1 MTATPSPNV
10 LGLDLSLSQSGAA
23 QVHQSGLVQ
32 TWRFATDPLPAGAT
46 LEAEAAR
53 LVDITAWAVG
63 RGTVGTVLAILEAPS
78 LGSTTGKQHER
89 AALWWMVVRALSR
102 LAVPVG
108 CVAPSSLKH
117 KIAGSGKADKAAMGR
132 AVHALY
138 PKHGLDRVSDD
149 EWDAVGLATVGV
161 IKLAQ
166 HLGPEGG
173 WSGPWLDSRAL
184 NVDTGCRWP
193 DLGPGWVKPKP
204 APLAPLFAVPS

>member
-1 MTATPSPNV
+1 MSPNV

-32 TWRFATDPLPAGAT
+32 TWRHPTDPLPTGAT

-53 LVDITAWAVG
+53 LVEITAWAVG
-63 RGTVGTVLAILEAPS
+63 RGTTATVLAVLEAPS

-102 LAVPVG
+102 LGVPVAS
-108 CVAPSSLKH
+108 VAPSSLKQ
-117 KIAGSGKADKAAMGR
+117 KIAGHGHADKAAMGR
-132 AVHALY
+132 AVRALY
-138 PKHGLDRVSDD
+138 PSHGLDRVSND
-149 EWDAVGLATVGV
+149 EIDAVALATVGV

-173 WSGPWLDSRAL
+173 WSGPWLEARAL
-184 NVDTGCRWP
+184 NVESGCRWP
-193 DLGPGWVKPKP
+193 DLGPGWVKPAP
-204 APLAPLFAVPS
+204 APLRPVFAVPS